1 MMKKHKPKPHFRQWM
16 MQGIEAIDFL
26 VAVTSCFLVLGSFG
40 AWECEIISFRQM
52 CAQIIV
58 FAGIGYLFGI
68 FGWREVLDY
77 GIKLGRYLS
86 RSLQRLSLKAMR
98 QGGRVP
104 EAAKE
109 RKAS

>member
-1 MMKKHKPKPHFRQWM
+1 MKKHKPKPRFRQWM

-26 VAVTSCFLVLGSFG
+26 VASTSGFLILGSFG

-52 CAQIIV
+52 CVQIIV
-58 FAGIGYLFGI
+58 FAGIGYLAGI

-86 RSLQRLSLKAMR
+86 RPLQRLSFKATR
-98 QGGRVP
+98 QGSRVS
-104 EAAKE
+104 EVAKE

>member
-1 MMKKHKPKPHFRQWM
+1 MMKKHKPKPRFRQWM
-16 MQGIEAIDFL
+16 AQNIPPLDATVVFFAMLL
-26 VAVTSCFLVLGSFG
+26 VWGSMG
-40 AWECEIISFRQM
+40 AWEHEIITFRQM
-52 CAQIIV
+52 CVQIIV
-58 FAGIGYLFGI
+58 FASIGYLFGI

-86 RSLQRLSLKAMR
+86 RSLQRLSFKAMR